1 MKEGHEEEEEGG
13 GGGWLEQG
21 RNIKEVALH
30 LKPIQS
36 LVVHSKPLVFV
47 LSSPQPILWQLHTDK
62 LAPNVR
68 RIFHVSKGSDV
79 EFEAGNF
86 SQSCKVVTETLPQDN
101 EPLLAWAKRKYR
113 AVTSFTEIKL
123 AQDVYIKVGE
133 DPFFSDT
140 CKIDNKFLSL
150 NYLAGYLQPQP
161 SSGCVLS
168 DPSQERQVHIIQLQA
183 PNSSSAFQVDVI
195 VDIGPLEADRPVQ
208 RDLLLLLKCEKSVN
222 WVIQAHGVTGKLT
235 ILSSDSV
242 SLGAEVEQ
250 LLQVTVAKQDL
261 PSGPQALIKWAEEK
275 GFSPSAL
282 PPELAI
288 LRDFNPQQD
297 PGSAPPQPG
306 LPFFF
311 RPQYLPLPQDEPPVG
326 PHPEEQQG
334 RLELGLEVLI
344 NQSEPE
350 DGSGWLGFEEDME
363 SGDSSFTGDAEGFDR
378 AMLLDQMD
386 SKPAPILSP
395 MPWSPSV
402 SFSMTLFTSDLF
414 TNPVTQGFHTIS
426 QNTSVFVEVTANSA
440 DRQLGFMIQSCF
452 VTPNPVS
459 SLASDY
465 ALIENVCPKDESVR
479 YYPPPADVLVPHG
492 QADRK
497 RFGFTFRSKFS
508 APQLFLHCQMAP
520 SPSIRIIPQT
530 SPETHIMYVL
540 DTPTVVGIAFA
551 AFVIGALLTGAL
563 WFIYSHTGETAGRQQ
578 VAKSPPASENS
589 SATHSMGSTQSTPC
603 SSSSTA

>member
-1 MKEGHEEEEEGG
+1 
-13 GGGWLEQG
+13 
-21 RNIKEVALH
+21 
-30 LKPIQS
+30 
-36 LVVHSKPLVFV
+36 
-47 LSSPQPILWQLHTDK
+47 
-62 LAPNVR
+62 
-68 RIFHVSKGSDV
+68 
-79 EFEAGNF
+79 
-86 SQSCKVVTETLPQDN
+86 
-101 EPLLAWAKRKYR
+101 
-113 AVTSFTEIKL
+113 
-123 AQDVYIKVGE
+123 
-133 DPFFSDT
+133 
-140 CKIDNKFLSL
+140 
-150 NYLAGYLQPQP
+150 
-161 SSGCVLS
+161 
-168 DPSQERQVHIIQLQA
+168 
-183 PNSSSAFQVDVI
+183 
-195 VDIGPLEADRPVQ
+195 
-208 RDLLLLLKCEKSVN
+208 DLLLLLKCEKSVN

-275 GFSPSAL
+275 GFSPVTSFTSTAVANHFHLRLREPDSFDDVMESAL

-311 RPQYLPLPQDEPPVG
+311 RPQYLPLPQDQPPVG

-334 RLELGLEVLI
+334 RLELGLEVQCEEHRMVVVLERESLQVNGYEGAELTLQDPSCKARFNSTHYILETPLTGCRTTKYTIPSSPVVIYLNSVVLI
-344 NQSEPE
+344 NQSDPE

-386 SKPAPILSP
+386 SKPAPILFNCTYRQPQGSAGPFPGVAPRKSP

-402 SFSMTLFTSDLF
+402 SFSMTLFASDLF

-426 QNTSVFVEVTANSA
+426 QNTSIFVEVTANSA

-520 SPSIRIIPQT
+520 CAEGPTPSQDLPKCLEPEEACSMLTADTIMAMMRLGQSSSAQLLRTAEALSPEPPPTPSIRIIPQT